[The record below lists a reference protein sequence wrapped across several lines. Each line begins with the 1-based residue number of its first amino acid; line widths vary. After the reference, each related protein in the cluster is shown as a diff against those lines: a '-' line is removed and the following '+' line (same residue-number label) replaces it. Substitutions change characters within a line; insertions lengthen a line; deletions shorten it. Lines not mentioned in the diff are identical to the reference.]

1 MTSGSLDFLVVLDVV
16 VAQHVLEDDRHL
28 GVDVIKLLPLSLT
41 LRTNKLDC
49 FSIKGLYTLV

>member
-28 GVDVIKLLPLSLT
+28 GVDFIKLLLLSPT
-41 LRTNKLDC
+41 LQTNKLEC
-49 FSIKGLYTLV
+49 FSIKSLYTLV

>member
-1 MTSGSLDFLVVLDVV
+1 MTSVSLDFLVVLDVV

-41 LRTNKLDC
+41 LRTNKLGC
-49 FSIKGLYTLV
+49 FFN